1 MSLLRLSHA
10 NEAVS
15 LSVCPADSCE
25 AANQPPIIATNCY
38 SPSRQDSCSPLSFS
52 LQLGGWCWGGRVD
65 YGAGFY
71 LLSLILVCK
80 VQTSI
85 NELM

>member
-15 LSVCPADSCE
+15 LSLCPADSCE

-38 SPSRQDSCSPLSFS
+38 SPSRQDSRSPLSFS
-52 LQLGGWCWGGRVD
+52 LQLGGWGWGGR
-65 YGAGFY
+65 AW
-71 LLSLILVCK
+71 IM
-80 VQTSI
+80 VQYFAIANI
-85 NELM
+85 NLEFCL